1 MEQSYR
7 LTLPLNTFTYLYNPL
22 NSAKNL
28 LELDYITSPVLDEW
42 SKREGIAWN
51 KLLESPSSPN

>member
-28 LELDYITSPVLDEW
+28 LELDYITSPVLDE
-42 SKREGIAWN
+42 
-51 KLLESPSSPN
+51 